1 MAIVRLADVAALGE
15 EGAQTRASE
24 KVQIVTLLA
33 CKSAAQAAQISTP
46 YSPSR
51 SKMNRL
57 ANLALS
63 VGETLVHEAGRL
75 LFGIALG
82 RAKELLGTPQPLGTR
97 QLALN
102 RALQKKAVDGAL
114 LAGPRTG
121 KEYAK
126 FTLKKGL
133 PTDQRPRT
141 LAVENEPHS
150 VDDFNGVI
158 KEGYGKGEKRLIYS
172 GTGVIKVGGSCQL
185 GKINVHEHDA
195 EKAGFHY
202 DFVAEGVDPHT
213 ESFEVNIAN
222 GVLKGRYAF
231 RQAFEKNRYL
241 VVRLKDNSV
250 LVAKPDIHLK
260 PPEFLKTLRQSGRPV
275 SVEWKDDG
283 SLANVAIHNLRAV
296 YRSHRPEGE
305 PYYDKLPA
313 IEDLRNR
320 SPVWLAR
327 RLFPGPEQE
336 GTVLRGELH
345 HPDGAARVGGI
356 VNALPEKSIQIQQ
369 ERGPVEFYAWDI
381 AKFKGRDVSQMP
393 YGQRRELY
401 EAVIEEIRLFN
412 RHLHVVPAM
421 PEGGDPVEFYRA
433 IINDPR
439 GLPYSEGV
447 VVKYRRVDQWFK
459 VKANDTL
466 DVKVVRCIEGAGKFA
481 GSLGAM
487 VVEGPTGVES
497 EIGSFQLTNEQRRWI
512 WEHRDVLTGQIAE
525 VRAMTVNESGAIRA
539 GVFVRFHPQESEQGL
554 LLYSESLAGSTDPDE
569 SRQMMF
575 RLKSSAGWR
584 R

>member
-1 MAIVRLADVAALGE
+1 
-15 EGAQTRASE
+15 
-24 KVQIVTLLA
+24 
-33 CKSAAQAAQISTP
+33 
-46 YSPSR
+46 
-51 SKMNRL
+51 
-57 ANLALS
+57 
-63 VGETLVHEAGRL
+63 VGETLVHEGGRL

-82 RAKELLGTPQPLGTR
+82 WAKALLGTPQPLGTR

-133 PTDQRPRT
+133 PTAQRPRS
-141 LAVENEPHS
+141 LAIENEPHS
-150 VDDFNGVI
+150 VDDFDGVI
-158 KEGYGKGEKRLIYS
+158 KEGYGRGEKTLIYS
-172 GTGVIKVGGSCQL
+172 GTGVIKVGGSRQL
-185 GKINVHEHDA
+185 GKINIHEHDA
-195 EKAGFHY
+195 NKAGFHY
-202 DFVAEGVDPHT
+202 DFVAEGIDPHT
-213 ESFEVNIAN
+213 ESFEINIAN
-222 GVLKGRYAF
+222 GALKGRYAF
-231 RQAFEKNRYL
+231 RQTFEKNRYL
-241 VVRLKDNSV
+241 VVRMKDESV

-260 PPEFLKTLRQSGRPV
+260 PPEFLTTLHQSDRPV

-283 SLANVAIHNLRAV
+283 SLANVAIHNFRAV
-296 YRSHRPEGE
+296 CRSHRPEGE
-305 PYYDKLPA
+305 SYYDKLPA

-345 HPDGAARVGGI
+345 HSDGAARVGGI
-356 VNALPEKSIQIQQ
+356 LNALPEKSIRIQQ

-381 AKFKGRDVSQMP
+381 AKFKGRNVSQMP

-401 EAVIEEIRLFN
+401 EGVIAEIRLFN
-412 RHLHVVPAM
+412 SHLHVVPAM
-421 PEGGDPVEFYRA
+421 PEDGDPVEFYRA

-439 GLPYSEGV
+439 GLPWSEGV
-447 VVKYRRVDQWFK
+447 VVKYRDSVDQWFK
-459 VKANDTL
+459 VKANDTI
-466 DVKVVRCIEGAGKFA
+466 DVRVIRCIEGTGKFA

-512 WEHRDVLTGQIAE
+512 WQHRDLLTGQIAE
-525 VRAMTVNESGAIRA
+525 VRAMTVNESGAVRA
-539 GVFVRFHPQESEQGL
+539 GVFVRFHPSKSEQGL
-554 LLYSESLAGSTDPDE
+554 LLYSESLAGSTDPNE
-569 SRQMMF
+569 SRPMMY
-575 RLKSSAGWR
+575 RLKTSAGWR

>member
-1 MAIVRLADVAALGE
+1 MSKDLA
-15 EGAQTRASE
+15 TRE
-24 KVQIVTLLA
+24 
-33 CKSAAQAAQISTP
+33 
-46 YSPSR
+46 
-51 SKMNRL
+51 
-57 ANLALS
+57 
-63 VGETLVHEAGRL
+63 RL
-75 LFGIALG
+75 LFGVALG

-141 LAVENEPHS
+141 LAVENGPHS
-150 VDDFNGVI
+150 VDDFDGVI
-158 KEGYGKGEKRLIYS
+158 EEGYGKGEKRLIYS

-185 GKINVHEHDA
+185 GKINVHERDA

-213 ESFEVNIAN
+213 ESFEVNIPS

-250 LVAKPDIHLK
+250 LVAKPDIHLE
-260 PPEFLKTLRQSGRPV
+260 PPDFLKTLRQSDRPV

-305 PYYDKLPA
+305 SYYDKLLA

-356 VNALPEKSIQIQQ
+356 LNALPEKSIRIQQ

-381 AKFKGRDVSQMP
+381 AKFNGRDLSQMP

-401 EAVIEEIRLFN
+401 EAVIAEIRLFN

-421 PEGGDPVEFYRA
+421 PEGGDPVEFHRA
-433 IINDPR
+433 IIHDPR
-439 GLPYSEGV
+439 GLPWSEGV
-447 VVKYRRVDQWFK
+447 VVKYRDSVDQWFK
-459 VKANDTL
+459 VKENDTL
-466 DVKVVRCIEGAGKFA
+466 DVRVTRCIEGAGKFG

-497 EIGSFQLTNEQRRWI
+497 QIGSFQLTNEQRRWI
-512 WEHRDVLTGQIAE
+512 WELRQVLTGQIAE
-525 VRAMTVNESGAIRA
+525 VRALTVNESGAIRA
-539 GVFVRFHPQESEQGL
+539 GVFVRFHPSRSEAGL
-554 LLYSESLAGSTDPDE
+554 LMYSESLAGKDPGRPRAHSFGSNRKLRMNADY
-569 SRQMMF
+569 R
-575 RLKSSAGWR
+575 W
-584 R
+584 

>member
-1 MAIVRLADVAALGE
+1 
-15 EGAQTRASE
+15 
-24 KVQIVTLLA
+24 
-33 CKSAAQAAQISTP
+33 
-46 YSPSR
+46 
-51 SKMNRL
+51 MNRL

-63 VGETLVHEAGRL
+63 VGETLFHEAGRL

-82 RAKELLGTPQPLGTR
+82 AAKQVLGTPQPLGTG
-97 QLALN
+97 QLAFP
-102 RALQKKAVDGAL
+102 RALQEKTVDGAL
-114 LAGPRTG
+114 LAGPRTD

-133 PTDQRPRT
+133 PTDERPRA
-141 LAVENEPHS
+141 LAVENDPHS
-150 VDDFNGVI
+150 VDGFNGVI
-158 KEGYGKGEKRLIYS
+158 EEGYGKGEKRLLYA
-172 GTGVIKVGGSCQL
+172 GTGVIKVGNSSRL
-185 GKINVHEHDA
+185 GKINVHAHAA

-260 PPEFLKTLRQSGRPV
+260 PPEFLKTLRQSDHPV

-283 SLANVAIHNLRAV
+283 SLANLAIHNLRAV
-296 YRSHRPEGE
+296 YRSHRLEGE
-305 PYYDKLPA
+305 SYYDKLPA
-313 IEDLRNR
+313 IEDLRNH

-327 RLFPGPEQE
+327 KLFPGPEQE

-356 VNALPEKSIQIQQ
+356 LNALPEKSIRIQQ

-381 AKFKGRDVSQMP
+381 AKFKGRDVSHMP

-401 EAVIEEIRLFN
+401 DGVIAEIRLFN
-412 RHLHVVPAM
+412 RHFHVVPDM
-421 PEGGDPVEFYRA
+421 PEDGDPVKFYQA
-433 IINDPR
+433 IIHDAR

-447 VVKYRRVDQWFK
+447 IVKYRDSVDEWFK

-466 DVKVVRCIEGAGKFA
+466 DVRVTRCIEGTGKFA

-525 VRAMTVNESGAIRA
+525 VRALTVNESGAIRA
-539 GVFVRFHPQESEQGL
+539 GVFVRFHPSRSEAGL
-554 LLYSESLAGSTDPDE
+554 LMYSETLAGGDPEE
-569 SRQMMF
+569 SRSTLF
-575 RLKSSAGWR
+575 RLKSAAGWR
-584 R
+584 KTA

>member
-1 MAIVRLADVAALGE
+1 
-15 EGAQTRASE
+15 
-24 KVQIVTLLA
+24 
-33 CKSAAQAAQISTP
+33 
-46 YSPSR
+46 
-51 SKMNRL
+51 MNGL

-63 VGETLVHEAGRL
+63 IGETLFHESKRL

-82 RAKELLGTPQPLGTR
+82 VAKQFLGTPQPAGTR
-97 QLALN
+97 DLAFT
-102 RALQKKAVDGAL
+102 RTLQKKAVDGGL
-114 LAGPRTG
+114 LAGPQTG
-121 KEYAK
+121 MEYAK
-126 FTLKKGL
+126 FALKKGL
-133 PTDQRPRT
+133 PPDQRTRT
-141 LAVENEPHS
+141 LAVENQPHS

-185 GKINVHEHDA
+185 GKINIHEHDD

-213 ESFEVNIAN
+213 RSFEVNIAN

-231 RQAFEKNRYL
+231 RQAFEENQYL

-260 PPEFLKTLRQSGRPV
+260 PPEFLKTLSDSTRPV
-275 SVEWKDDG
+275 TVEWKDDG

-313 IEDLRNR
+313 IEDVGNH

-327 RLFPGPEQE
+327 RLFPGPQQE
-336 GTVLRGELH
+336 GTVLRDELH
-345 HPDGAARVGGI
+345 HPDGAASVGGI
-356 VNALPEKSIQIQQ
+356 VNALLEKSIQIQR

-381 AKFKGRDVSQMP
+381 TKLRGRNVSQMP

-401 EAVIEEIRLFN
+401 EGVIEEIRLFN
-412 RHLHVVPAM
+412 RHLHFVSAM

-433 IINDPR
+433 IINDRR
-439 GLPYSEGV
+439 GLPWSEGV
-447 VVKYRRVDQWFK
+447 VVKYRDSVDEWFK

-466 DVKVVRCIEGAGKFA
+466 DVKVVRYVEGAGKFA
-481 GSLGAM
+481 CSLGAM

-512 WEHRDVLTGQIAE
+512 WDHRDVLTGQIAE
-525 VRAMTVNESGAIRA
+525 VRALTVNESGAIRA
-539 GVFVRFHPQESEQGL
+539 GVFVRFHPRTSEQGL
-554 LLYSESLAGSTDPDE
+554 LMYRESLAGSTDPDE

>member
-1 MAIVRLADVAALGE
+1 
-15 EGAQTRASE
+15 
-24 KVQIVTLLA
+24 
-33 CKSAAQAAQISTP
+33 
-46 YSPSR
+46 
-51 SKMNRL
+51 MNHL
-57 ANLALS
+57 TNLALS
-63 VGETLVHEAGRL
+63 VGETIVHEAGRL

-82 RAKELLGTPQPLGTR
+82 AAKQLLGTPYAVGTR
-97 QLALN
+97 DLAFP
-102 RALQKKAVDGAL
+102 RALQKKTVDGAL
-114 LAGPRTG
+114 LAGPRTE

-126 FTLKKGL
+126 FALKKGL
-133 PTDQRPRT
+133 PTEERPRT
-141 LAVENEPHS
+141 LAVENAPHS
-150 VDDFNGVI
+150 VNDFDGVVGA
-158 KEGYGKGEKRLIYS
+158 GYGKGEKRLIYP

-231 RQAFEKNRYL
+231 RQAFEENRYL

-260 PPEFLKTLRQSGRPV
+260 PPEFLKTLRQSDSPV
-275 SVEWKDDG
+275 SVEWKVDG
-283 SLANVAIHNLRAV
+283 SLANMAIHNLRAV

-305 PYYDKLPA
+305 SYYDKLPA

-327 RLFPGPEQE
+327 KLFPGPDQE

-356 VNALPEKSIQIQQ
+356 VNALPEKSIRIQQ

-381 AKFKGRDVSQMP
+381 AKFKGRDVSQMA
-393 YGQRRELY
+393 YGNRRELY
-401 EAVIEEIRLFN
+401 EAVIEEVRLFN
-412 RHLHVVPAM
+412 RHLHIVPAM

-433 IINDPR
+433 IIHDPR
-439 GLPYSEGV
+439 GLPWSKGV
-447 VVKYRRVDQWFK
+447 VVKYKDAVDQWFK
-459 VKANDTL
+459 VKANDTV

-481 GSLGAM
+481 GSLGTM

-497 EIGSFQLTNEQRRWI
+497 EIGSLQLTNEQRQWI
-512 WEHRDVLTGQIAE
+512 WDHRDVLTGQIAE

-539 GVFVRFHPQESEQGL
+539 GVFVRFHPSKSEQGL
-554 LLYSESLAGSTDPDE
+554 LMYSESLAGSTDPNK
-569 SRQMMF
+569 SRPMMF

>member
-1 MAIVRLADVAALGE
+1 
-15 EGAQTRASE
+15 
-24 KVQIVTLLA
+24 
-33 CKSAAQAAQISTP
+33 
-46 YSPSR
+46 
-51 SKMNRL
+51 MNRL

-63 VGETLVHEAGRL
+63 VGETLAHEAGRL

-133 PTDQRPRT
+133 PTDQRPKT

-150 VDDFNGVI
+150 VDDFDGVI
-158 KEGYGKGEKRLIYS
+158 KEGYGKGGKRLIYS
-172 GTGVIKVGGSCQL
+172 GTGVIKAGGSCQL
-185 GKINVHEHDA
+185 GKVNVHEHDA

-213 ESFEVNIAN
+213 ESLEVNIAN

-231 RQAFEKNRYL
+231 RQAFEKGQFL
-241 VVRLKDNSV
+241 VLRMKDNSA
-250 LVAKPDIHLK
+250 LVEKPDIHLK
-260 PPEFLKTLRQSGRPV
+260 PPEFLKTLRQSDRPV

-305 PYYDKLPA
+305 SYYDKLPA

-327 RLFPGPEQE
+327 KLFPGPEQE
-336 GTVLRGELH
+336 GTVLQGELH
-345 HPDGAARVGGI
+345 HADGAARVGGI
-356 VNALPEKSIQIQQ
+356 VNALPERSIRIQQ

-381 AKFKGRDVSQMP
+381 AKFKGRDVCQMP

-401 EAVIEEIRLFN
+401 EDVIAEIRLFN
-412 RHLHVVPAM
+412 EHLHVVPAM
-421 PEGGDPVEFYRA
+421 PEGGDPMEFYRT
-433 IINDPR
+433 IIYDPR

-447 VVKYRRVDQWFK
+447 LVKFRDSPDQWFK

-466 DVKVVRCIEGAGKFA
+466 DVRVIRCLEGAGKFA
-481 GSLGAM
+481 GSLGIM

-497 EIGSFQLTNEQRRWI
+497 EIGSFQLTNEQRQWI
-512 WEHRDVLTGQIAE
+512 WDHRDVLTGQIAE
-525 VRAMTVNESGAIRA
+525 VRALTVNESGAIRA
-539 GVFVRFHPQESEQGL
+539 GVFVRFHPSKSEQGL

-569 SRQMMF
+569 SQQMMF